1 MAAPVL
7 PPFPLRLGNA
17 AALLGLLALG
27 GCQMGGHQDS
37 VLPTTGVQPLKGLA
51 QNVSVRRN
59 AMGAPLIESSSF
71 HDALFSLGYLHAGD
85 RIEQMVAMRLLAQ
98 GRLAELA
105 GADAL
110 EMDRLMRAA
119 NLKQSAGQLYADA
132 SPRLK
137 RFFEVYARGV
147 NAYLFR
153 YRDKLPGELARSG
166 YRPEYWKPED
176 SALIFSLYAFSQS
189 VNLQEELSALTLA
202 QKVGADKLAW
212 LLPGAPDEPL
222 AEGEV
227 DKLKGVNLASQ
238 LPGLGALTAAGQQLA
253 DLGLLGAPGSANLA
267 LAPQRSRSGKSLL
280 ASDSRA
286 AWALSPV
293 QIHTTK
299 YRVAG
304 LSLPGLPIVL
314 AGYNGKLAWSSSA
327 VMADNQDLFLEQ
339 VRRQGSQL
347 SYLADGKWQQAR
359 ARNETFFVRGQRP
372 QREVMYDTR
381 HGTLLPGHGS
391 LALALHLPQLKEDR
405 SLDALFDLTR
415 AQNIERAFD
424 STREV
429 TAAALN
435 FVFAEPQHIGWQV
448 SGRYPNRREGQGL
461 LPSPG
466 WDGRYDWDGYAD
478 AMLHPYDQDPPAGFI
493 GHANQRSLPKGYGM
507 QLSSSW
513 YYPERA
519 ERMAQLA
526 GNGRHDSR
534 SLMAL
539 QNDQVTL
546 LADKLKQMFDAPG
559 MALPLKQSI
568 DALPAAQRDKAR
580 DALARLKAFD
590 GRLSQVSAD
599 AALYELFLQAVT
611 RQTFLDELGPES
623 SPAWQAF
630 VGNAQLSYSAQV
642 DHLLGRD
649 DSPFWDDRGT
659 PQKEDKPTI
668 LARSLAAAVDAGTA
682 QLGADRRAWQW
693 GKLHQYRWP
702 APAYHGLGDKLDRAP
717 LAAGGDFSTLALT
730 PYAWGSNFDTQ
741 LPASARMIADF
752 GQAEPLQVLTSNGQS
767 GNPASRHYSD
777 GLDAWSK
784 GRFTSLPLQPQNFA
798 RAYGSQ
804 RLTLVPGK

>member
-7 PPFPLRLGNA
+7 PPFRPRFASA
-17 AALLGLLALG
+17 AAMLGMLALT
-27 GCQMGGHQDS
+27 GCQMGGMQDS
-37 VLPTTGVQPLKGLA
+37 VPPTTGVQPLKGLA

-59 AMGAPLIESSSF
+59 AMGAPLIESSNF
-71 HDALFSLGYLHAGD
+71 HDALFSLGYIHAGD
-85 RIEQMVAMRLLAQ
+85 RIEQMVTMRLLAQ

-105 GADAL
+105 GPEAL
-110 EMDRLMRAA
+110 EIDRLMRAA

-153 YRDKLPGELARSG
+153 YRDKLPAELARSG

-212 LLPGAPDEPL
+212 LLPGAPDEAL
-222 AEGEV
+222 AESEV
-227 DKLKGVNLASQ
+227 DKLKGLNLASQ
-238 LPGLGALTAAGQQLA
+238 LPGLAALAAAGQQLA
-253 DLGLLGAPGSANLA
+253 DLGLLGNPGSSNLA
-267 LAPQRSRSGKSLL
+267 LGPQRSRSGKSLL

-286 AWALSPV
+286 PWALSPV
-293 QIHTTK
+293 QIHTTE

-347 SYLADGKWQQAR
+347 TYLADGKWQQAR
-359 ARNETFFVRGQRP
+359 ARSETFFVRGQRP
-372 QREVMYDTR
+372 QREVLYDTR

-391 LALALHLPQLKEDR
+391 LALALHLPQLKDDR

-415 AQNIERAFD
+415 ASNIERAFD
-424 STREV
+424 STREIG
-429 TAAALN
+429 AAALN
-435 FVFAEPQHIGWQV
+435 FVFAEPEHIGWQV
-448 SGRYPNRREGQGL
+448 SGRYPNRRDGQGL

-478 AMLHPYDQDPPAGFI
+478 AMLHPYDQDPAAGFI
-493 GHANQRSLPKGYGM
+493 GHASQRSQPKGYGM

-519 ERMAQLA
+519 ERLAQLA

-559 MALPLKQSI
+559 MAQPLKQAI

-590 GRLSQVSAD
+590 GRLSPVSAD
-599 AALYELFLQAVT
+599 AALYELFLQEVT
-611 RQTFLDELGPES
+611 RQTFLDDLGPES

-630 VGNAQLSYSAQV
+630 VGNAQLSYSAQA
-642 DHLLGRD
+642 DHLLGRE
-649 DSPFWDDRGT
+649 DSPFWDDRGS
-659 PQKEDKPTI
+659 PQKEDKPAI
-668 LARSLAAAVDAGTA
+668 LARSLAAAIDTGTA

-702 APAYHGLGDKLDRAP
+702 APNYRGLGDSLSRSPMAG
-717 LAAGGDFSTLALT
+717 GGDFSTLALT
-730 PYAWGSNFDTQ
+730 PYAWGSNFDTR
-741 LPASARMIADF
+741 LPASARMIVDF
-752 GQAEPLQVLTSNGQS
+752 GQAEPLQLLTSNGQS
-767 GNPASRHYSD
+767 GNPASRHYGD
-777 GLDAWSK
+777 GLDAWFK
-784 GRFTSLPLQPQNFA
+784 GRFMSLPLQPQNFG
-798 RAYGSQ
+798 RVYGSQ

>member
-7 PPFPLRLGNA
+7 PPFPLRLGSA

-27 GCQMGGHQDS
+27 GCQMGGYQDS
-37 VLPTTGVQPLKGLA
+37 VLPSSGVQPLKGLA

-59 AMGAPLIESSSF
+59 AMGAPLIESSNF

-110 EMDRLMRAA
+110 EIDRLMRAA
-119 NLKQSAGQLYADA
+119 NLKQGASQLYADA

-222 AEGEV
+222 AESEV
-227 DKLKGVNLASQ
+227 DKLKGLNLASQ
-238 LPGLGALTAAGQQLA
+238 LPGLGALAATGQQLA
-253 DLGLLGAPGSANLA
+253 DLGLLGVPGSSNLA
-267 LAPQRSRSGKSLL
+267 LSPQRSRAGKSLL

-293 QIHTTK
+293 QIHTGK
-299 YRVAG
+299 YQVAG

-339 VRRQGSQL
+339 VRRQGPQL
-347 SYLADGKWQQAR
+347 TYLADGKWQPAR

-391 LALALHLPQLKEDR
+391 LALALHLPQLKDDR

-429 TAAALN
+429 GAAALN

-519 ERMAQLA
+519 ERLAQLA

-559 MALPLKQSI
+559 MAQPLKQAI
-568 DALPAAQRDKAR
+568 DALPGAQRDKAR

-590 GRLSQVSAD
+590 GRLSPVSAD

-630 VGNAQLSYSAQV
+630 IGNAKLSYSAQA
-642 DHLLGRD
+642 DHLLGRE

-659 PQKEDKPTI
+659 PQKEDKPAI
-668 LARSLAAAVDAGTA
+668 LARSLAAAVDAGTT

-702 APAYHGLGDKLDRAP
+702 APAYHGLGDKLERAP

-730 PYAWGSNFDTQ
+730 PYAWGSSFDTQ
-741 LPASARMIADF
+741 LPASARMIVDF
-752 GQAEPLQVLTSNGQS
+752 GQTEPLQVLTSNGQS
-767 GNPASRHYSD
+767 GNPASHHYSD
-777 GLDAWSK
+777 GLDAWFK

>member
-7 PPFPLRLGNA
+7 PPFRPRFGSA
-17 AALLGLLALG
+17 AAMLGMLALT
-27 GCQMGGHQDS
+27 GCQMGGMQDS
-37 VLPTTGVQPLKGLA
+37 VPPTTGVQPLKGLA
-51 QNVSVRRN
+51 QNVSLRRN
-59 AMGAPLIESSSF
+59 AMGAPLIESSNF
-71 HDALFSLGYLHAGD
+71 HDALFSLGYIHAGD
-85 RIEQMVAMRLLAQ
+85 RIEQMVTLRLLAQ

-105 GADAL
+105 GPEAL
-110 EMDRLMRAA
+110 EIDRLMRAA
-119 NLKQSAGQLYADA
+119 NLKQGAGQLYADA

-153 YRDKLPGELARSG
+153 YRDKLPAELARSG

-212 LLPGAPDEPL
+212 LLPGAPDEAL
-222 AEGEV
+222 AESEV
-227 DKLKGVNLASQ
+227 DKLKGLNLASQ
-238 LPGLGALTAAGQQLA
+238 LPGLASLAAAGQQLA
-253 DLGLLGAPGSANLA
+253 DLGLLGNPGSSNLA
-267 LAPQRSRSGKSLL
+267 LGPQRSRSGKSLL

-286 AWALSPV
+286 PWALSPV
-293 QIHTTK
+293 QIHTGK
-299 YRVAG
+299 YQVAG

-314 AGYNGKLAWSSSA
+314 AGYNGKVAWSASA

-347 SYLADGKWQQAR
+347 TYLADGKWQQAR
-359 ARNETFFVRGQRP
+359 ARSETFFVRGQRP
-372 QREVMYDTR
+372 QREVLYDTR

-391 LALALHLPQLKEDR
+391 LALALHLPQLKDDR

-415 AQNIERAFD
+415 ASNIERAFD
-424 STREV
+424 STREIG
-429 TAAALN
+429 AAALN
-435 FVFAEPQHIGWQV
+435 FVFAEPEHIGWQV
-448 SGRYPNRREGQGL
+448 SGRYPNRRDGQGL

-478 AMLHPYDQDPPAGFI
+478 AMLHPYDQDPAAGFI
-493 GHANQRSLPKGYGM
+493 GHANQRSQPKGYGM

-519 ERMAQLA
+519 ERLAQLA

-559 MALPLKQSI
+559 MALPLKQAI
-568 DALPAAQRDKAR
+568 DALPVAQRDKAR

-590 GRLSQVSAD
+590 GRLSPVSAD
-599 AALYELFLQAVT
+599 AALYELFLQEVT
-611 RQTFLDELGPES
+611 RQTFLDDLGPES

-630 VGNAQLSYSAQV
+630 VGNAQLSYSAQA
-642 DHLLGRD
+642 DHLLGRE

-659 PQKEDKPTI
+659 PQKEDKPAI
-668 LARSLAAAVDAGTA
+668 LARSLAAIDTGTA

-702 APAYHGLGDKLDRAP
+702 APNYRGLGDSLSRSP
-717 LAAGGDFSTLALT
+717 MAAGGDFSTLALT
-730 PYAWGSNFDTQ
+730 PYAWGSNFDTR
-741 LPASARMIADF
+741 LPASARMIVDF
-752 GQAEPLQVLTSNGQS
+752 GQAEPLQLLTSSGQS

-777 GLDAWSK
+777 GLDAWFK
-784 GRFTSLPLQPQNFA
+784 GRFMSLPLQPQNFG

>member
-7 PPFPLRLGNA
+7 PPFRPRFGSA
-17 AALLGLLALG
+17 AAMLGMLALT
-27 GCQMGGHQDS
+27 GCQMGGMQDS
-37 VLPTTGVQPLKGLA
+37 VPPTTGVQPLKGLA

-59 AMGAPLIESSSF
+59 AMGAPLIESSNF
-71 HDALFSLGYLHAGD
+71 HDALFSLGYIHAGD
-85 RIEQMVAMRLLAQ
+85 RIEQMVTLRLLAQ

-105 GADAL
+105 GPEAL
-110 EMDRLMRAA
+110 EIDRLMRAA
-119 NLKQSAGQLYADA
+119 NLKQGAGQLYADA

-153 YRDKLPGELARSG
+153 YRDKLPAELARSG

-212 LLPGAPDEPL
+212 LLPGAPDEAL
-222 AEGEV
+222 AESEV
-227 DKLKGVNLASQ
+227 DKLKGLNLASQ
-238 LPGLGALTAAGQQLA
+238 LPGLASLAAAGQQLA
-253 DLGLLGAPGSANLA
+253 DLGLLGNPGSSNLA
-267 LAPQRSRSGKSLL
+267 LGPQRSRSGKSLL

-286 AWALSPV
+286 PWALSPV
-293 QIHTTK
+293 QIHTGK
-299 YRVAG
+299 YQVAG

-314 AGYNGKLAWSSSA
+314 AGYNGKVAWSASA

-347 SYLADGKWQQAR
+347 TYLADGKWQQAR
-359 ARNETFFVRGQRP
+359 ARSETFFVRGQRP
-372 QREVMYDTR
+372 QREVLYDTR

-391 LALALHLPQLKEDR
+391 LALALHLPQLKDDR

-415 AQNIERAFD
+415 ASNIERAFD
-424 STREV
+424 STREIG
-429 TAAALN
+429 AAALN
-435 FVFAEPQHIGWQV
+435 FVFAEPEHIGWQV
-448 SGRYPNRREGQGL
+448 SGRYPNRRDGQGL

-478 AMLHPYDQDPPAGFI
+478 AMLHPYDQDPAAGFI
-493 GHANQRSLPKGYGM
+493 GHANQRSQPKGYGM

-519 ERMAQLA
+519 ERLAQLA

-559 MALPLKQSI
+559 MALPLKQAI

-590 GRLSQVSAD
+590 GRLSPVSAD
-599 AALYELFLQAVT
+599 AALYELFLQEVT
-611 RQTFLDELGPES
+611 RQTFLDDLGPES

-630 VGNAQLSYSAQV
+630 VGNAQLSYSAQA
-642 DHLLGRD
+642 DHLLGRE

-659 PQKEDKPTI
+659 PQKEDKPAI
-668 LARSLAAAVDAGTA
+668 LARSLAAAIDTGTA

-702 APAYHGLGDKLDRAP
+702 APNYRGLGDSLSHSP
-717 LAAGGDFSTLALT
+717 MAAGGDFSTLALT
-730 PYAWGSNFDTQ
+730 PYAWGSNFDTR
-741 LPASARMIADF
+741 LPASARMIVDF
-752 GQAEPLQVLTSNGQS
+752 GQAEPLQLLTSSGQS

-777 GLDAWSK
+777 GLDAWFK
-784 GRFTSLPLQPQNFA
+784 GRFMSLPLQPQNFG